1 MVGKGMSSWSLRR
14 CLADTRSLRRFTR
27 QGAAPAARVAMNFA
41 DNSAT
46 CRGVPRALLRR
57 KKKLPNQPAGAYKIR
72 IKLLINFT
80 IL

>member
-1 MVGKGMSSWSLRR
+1 MSSWSLSRVSGGY
-14 CLADTRSLRRFTR
+14 AEFTPLHAAA
-27 QGAAPAARVAMNFA
+27 AAPAARLAMNFA

-57 KKKLPNQPAGAYKIR
+57 KKKLPDQPAGAYKIR
-72 IKLLINFT
+72 IKPLINFT